1 MIGKK
6 YLPIVQ
12 EESHNEQDVS
22 QNLTDDGDFDA
33 LSIEEILDESAL
45 KHLLSLSLKKYFSN
59 MYGLCIVLAFHII
72 KF

>member
-45 KHLLSLSLKKYFSN
+45 KHLLSLSLKNISRIC
-59 MYGLCIVLAFHII
+59 MDCA
-72 KF
+72 